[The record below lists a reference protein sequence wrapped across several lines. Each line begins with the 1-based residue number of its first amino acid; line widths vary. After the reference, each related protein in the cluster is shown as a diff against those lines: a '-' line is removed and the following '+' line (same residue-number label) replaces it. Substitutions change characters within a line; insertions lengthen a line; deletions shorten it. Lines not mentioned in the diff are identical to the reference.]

1 MRKILTALATT
12 AVALAGCGG
21 GASAS
26 PGAGPA
32 NLRSQ
37 RPPSDICRLLAPDI
51 AADFGTSVSAV
62 ESAPCS
68 GPDASGNEAEW
79 DLGNVTQPSVAIII
93 DVIDIG
99 KPHPLSYWQHY
110 RGTFSVQGKPAGII
124 TDPDMGITTLV
135 PHGNVGSITLYT
147 QIQFGN
153 DVTTSQLLAGAE
165 KFTQQAAH
173 YYSDVTQP

>member
-1 MRKILTALATT
+1 MRKILTALATV

-21 GASAS
+21 GGSAS
-26 PGAGPA
+26 HGAGPV
-32 NLRSQ
+32 NLGSR
-37 RPPSDICRLLAPDI
+37 RPPADICSLLAPDI
-51 AADFGTSVSAV
+51 AADFRTSVSAV

-93 DVIDIG
+93 DVIDTG
-99 KPHPLSYWQHY
+99 RPHPLSYWQHY
-110 RGTFSVQGKPAGII
+110 QGTFSVQGKPAGII
-124 TDPDMGITTLV
+124 ADPEMGITTLV
-135 PHGNVGSITLYT
+135 PHGSVGSATLYT

-153 DVTTSQLLAGAE
+153 DVTTGQLLAEAE

-173 YYSDVTQP
+173 YYSGVTQP